1 MMNKNRFLHTTIL
14 KVNATGELLI
24 QGKPYLIHLYTD
36 EMTGIN
42 YVKLYRYQLGSTGDD
57 IVIKKIDTTHPVRS
71 YRYNE
76 LSILESDKDEDGYV
90 TNVEIPLTNDTILD
104 ESDEVLVCSFCYVD
118 LSLEA
123 K

>member
-1 MMNKNRFLHTTIL
+1 MNKNRFLHTTIL

-42 YVKLYRYQLGSTGDD
+42 YVKLYRYQLGSTEDD

-118 LSLEA
+118 LFLEA

>member
-1 MMNKNRFLHTTIL
+1 MNKNRFLHTTIL

-42 YVKLYRYQLGSTGDD
+42 YAKLYRYQLGSTGDD
-57 IVIKKIDTTHPVRS
+57 IVIKKIDTIHPVRS